1 MGRLCVT
8 VTRGTRNAIALAGK
22 PVAGIQWWTERFLW
36 YIFATFSILFH
47 VSVCY
52 QNSDPLLIFKFSN
65 SPLKR

>member
-1 MGRLCVT
+1 MT

-52 QNSDPLLIFKFSN
+52 QNSDPLLIF
-65 SPLKR
+65 